1 MTAVASRSAKVARP
15 AGGRASRG
23 TSQTLA
29 ESIRFKIETLISN
42 GRYPPGTRLDEQEV
56 AQRFGVSRTPVR
68 EAIRL
73 LAADNLVELRGRQGT
88 IVRAISAHDLL
99 EMFQVMAE
107 LEGLS
112 ARLASRRMDEADRA
126 ALRKIHDKLVDVART
141 GDIDTFYEVNVAFHE
156 VILVASRN
164 AFLIEQTRQLRNRA
178 DIYRRRVTYVPNRL
192 PDTIVEH
199 EAVMNAILAGDGD
212 TAHRLMRDHVN
223 LLGDTLADFL
233 AVFD

>member
-1 MTAVASRSAKVARP
+1 MTGTASRSARSARP
-15 AGGRASRG
+15 AGGRPPRG
-23 TSQTLA
+23 AGQTLA
-29 ESIRFKIETLISN
+29 EGIRFKIESLISN

-112 ARLASRRMDEADRA
+112 ARLASRRMDEDDREQRRAQGNEQRPGEVAADARE
-126 ALRKIHDKLVDVART
+126 LR
-141 GDIDTFYEVNVAFHE
+141 G
-156 VILVASRN
+156 
-164 AFLIEQTRQLRNRA
+164 FLCERGA
-178 DIYRRRVTYVPNRL
+178 
-192 PDTIVEH
+192 
-199 EAVMNAILAGDGD
+199 
-212 TAHRLMRDHVN
+212 
-223 LLGDTLADFL
+223 
-233 AVFD
+233 AVFWSGHGHDFP